1 MIKWTE
7 KEPKSRRTIICY
19 YQGSKMLYWI
29 NADGHL
35 CDAHTGMLSF
45 TKNACWKTSKIKQG
59 HWEYA
64 NYG

>member
-1 MIKWTE
+1 MKKWSE
-7 KEPKSRRTIICY
+7 EHPKNRSVVVCY
-19 YQGSKMLYWI
+19 YTGKKMLYWI
-29 NADGHL
+29 NADGNL

-45 TKNACWKTSKIKQG
+45 TKNACYKTLQIKQG